1 MKIGSGNMSR
11 RELMQDGLNAGIG
24 LAAAAVAGGAA
35 ITPVSAGEAFKD
47 LPATPRMPALFVGH
61 GSPMN
66 AITDNA
72 YSREWG
78 KLGTSLPTPSAI
90 LCVSAHW
97 MTRGTTLVHV
107 AARPKT
113 IHDFGGFPQA
123 LFDAQY
129 PAPGA
134 PDVAKATIELVRA
147 SHIKGDT
154 EWGLDH
160 GAWSVLIKMFPK
172 ADIPVF
178 QLSLDLA
185 KPPSEHFA
193 LAQELKPLREKGVLI
208 VGSGNIVHNLM
219 ALRRGSTQAYDWAE
233 DFDARA
239 AKAISQRD
247 FPALAKPLSL
257 AKSLPLAHPTLEHY
271 LPVLFPLGVADDKDK
286 LSFFNESI
294 DMGSI
299 SMRSFVLGGSQ

>member
-1 MKIGSGNMSR
+1 VNT
-11 RELMQDGLNAGIG
+11 EQ
-24 LAAAAVAGGAA
+24 V
-35 ITPVSAGEAFKD
+35 TPATAKAAFKD
-47 LPATPRMPALFVGH
+47 LPATPRMPTLFVGH

-72 YSREWG
+72 YSREWHKIG
-78 KLGTSLPTPSAI
+78 EALPTPSAI

-97 MTRGTTLVHV
+97 MTRGTTLVHIGSH
-107 AARPKT
+107 PKT

-123 LFDAQY
+123 LFDQQY

-134 PDVAKATIELVRA
+134 PDFANAAIELVRS
-147 SHIKGDT
+147 SHLEGDA

-178 QLSLDLA
+178 QLSLDLSR
-185 KPPSEHFA
+185 PPSDHYA
-193 LAQELKPLREKGVLI
+193 LARELKPMREKGVLI
-208 VGSGNIVHNLM
+208 VGSGNLVHNLM
-219 ALRRGSTQAYDWAE
+219 ALVRGAAAAYDWAE

-239 AKAISQRD
+239 ADAISRRD
-247 FPALAKPLSL
+247 FAALAKPHSL
-257 AKSLPLAHPTLEHY
+257 ARSLPLAHPTLEHY
-271 LPVLFPLGVADDKDK
+271 LPVLFPLGVADDKDE
-286 LSFFNESI
+286 LSFFNTGI

-299 SMRSFVLGGSQ
+299 SMRSFVLGGTA

>member
-1 MKIGSGNMSR
+1 VKIEAGFMSR
-11 RELMQDGLNAGIG
+11 RELMQDGLG
-24 LAAAAVAGGAA
+24 LVAALSAGAA
-35 ITPVSAGEAFKD
+35 GITPVSASDAFKD
-47 LPATPRMPALFVGH
+47 LPSSPRMPTLFVGH

-72 YSREWG
+72 YSREWHKIG
-78 KLGTSLPTPSAI
+78 ESLPTPSAI

-97 MTRGTTLVHV
+97 MTRGTTLVHI
-107 AARPKT
+107 APHPKT

-123 LFDAQY
+123 LFDQQY

-134 PDVAKATIELVRA
+134 PDVAQATIELVRF
-147 SHIKGDT
+147 SHLKGDT

-160 GAWSVLIKMFPK
+160 GAWSVLLRMFPK

-178 QLSLDLA
+178 QLSLDLS
-185 KPPSEHFA
+185 KPPSDHYA

-208 VGSGNIVHNLM
+208 VGSGNLVHNLM
-219 ALRRGSTQAYDWAE
+219 MLVRGATAAYDWAE

-239 AKAISQRD
+239 TEAINRRD
-247 FPALAKPLSL
+247 FAALAKPLSL
-257 AKSLPLAHPTLEHY
+257 ARTLPLAHPTLEHY
-271 LPVLFPLGVADDKDK
+271 LPVLFPLGVADDKDE
-286 LSFFNESI
+286 LSFFNTGI

-299 SMRSFVLGGSQ
+299 SMRSFVLGGRA